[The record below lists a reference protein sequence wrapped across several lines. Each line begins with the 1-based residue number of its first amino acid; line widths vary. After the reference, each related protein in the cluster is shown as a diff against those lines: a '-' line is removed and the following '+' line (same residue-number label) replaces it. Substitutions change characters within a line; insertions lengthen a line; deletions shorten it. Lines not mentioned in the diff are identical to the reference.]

1 MKKKIISILSLCV
14 ISIASVIALA
24 GCGGGVTTA
33 DVLESYNAMQ
43 EILLENDSVLN
54 KGDTASY
61 RNTKNYYQISYG
73 DVVDEYIQDYD
84 ENYVDLRDYY
94 NSVFSFA
101 MSYVDENITV
111 ITNLEDEE
119 LNSETKRT
127 LSDLKDSIDD
137 FSDSIQNFVDARNR
151 LDIYYQN
158 NVNVAN
164 PAENSE
170 IMARLRAFKREYV
183 DFVDKSVQ
191 MSLNLSNSV
200 EATGIY
206 EDVNN
211 VRLIKNNICNKI
223 IRVYNE
229 LYILDV
235 GTFNFAEY
243 QDTNAKIRIQA
254 LLDELQNS
262 MTDYSSIMQLNDVVL
277 KQTLTPEELDELTE
291 MTDKFLTEMDV
302 YVEALDG
309 LDIQTLGVDYN
320 NDMEE
325 YLNHNERALIYL
337 ERVENFINISLPDFL
352 EYLDN
357 MVRA

>member
-24 GCGGGVTTA
+24 GCGGGFTTVE
-33 DVLESYNAMQ
+33 VLESYNAMQ
-43 EILLENDSVLN
+43 EILLENNSVLN
-54 KGDTASY
+54 KTDGL
-61 RNTKNYYQISYG
+61 NTKNYYQISYG
-73 DVVDEYIQDYD
+73 DVVDDYIQDND

-111 ITNLEDEE
+111 ITNLKDEE
-119 LNSETKRT
+119 LNSETRST

-137 FSDSIQNFVDARNR
+137 FADSIQNFVDARNR

-164 PAENSE
+164 PAGESE
-170 IMARLRAFKREYV
+170 IMSRLRAFKREYV

-243 QDTNAKIRIQA
+243 QDTNAKARIQE
-254 LLDELQNS
+254 LLIKLQSS
-262 MTDYSSIMQLNDVVL
+262 MADYSSIMQLNDVVL
-277 KQTLTPEELDELTE
+277 KDLTPEELDELTE

-357 MVRA
+357 MLAVHN

>member
-43 EILLENDSVLN
+43 EMLLENDSVLN
-54 KGDTASY
+54 KSSALLNS
-61 RNTKNYYQISYG
+61 KNYYQISYG
-73 DVVDEYIQDYD
+73 DVVDEYVQDD
-84 ENYVDLRDYY
+84 NENYVDLRDYY

-101 MSYVDENITV
+101 MSYVDENYTV
-111 ITNLEDEE
+111 ITNLEDDE

-127 LSDLKDSIDD
+127 LSDLKNSIDD
-137 FSDSIQNFVDARNR
+137 FTDSIQNFVDARNR

-211 VRLIKNNICNKI
+211 VRLIKNNICNKV

-243 QDTNAKIRIQA
+243 QDTDAKARIQA
-254 LLDELQNS
+254 LLDELQTS
-262 MTDYSSIMQLNDVVL
+262 MAEYSSIMQLNDVVL
-277 KQTLTPEELDELTE
+277 KDLTPEELDELTE
-291 MTDKFLTEMDV
+291 MTDKFLSEMDV

-337 ERVENFINISLPDFL
+337 ERVENFIYKSLPNFL
-352 EYLDN
+352 EYVDN